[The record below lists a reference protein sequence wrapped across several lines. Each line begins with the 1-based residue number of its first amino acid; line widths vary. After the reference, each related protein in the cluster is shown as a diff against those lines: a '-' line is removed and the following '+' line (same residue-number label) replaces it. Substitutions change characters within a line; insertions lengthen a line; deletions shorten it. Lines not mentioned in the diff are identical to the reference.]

1 MNVAKAPPL
10 KISKSPLAQKR
21 PDGGVIRGAPRHD
34 IDDVTAAMIERLRSV
49 GMTKEQVSKIVR
61 LNPQTMDR
69 YYSEEWQEGTASLVA
84 KIAGN
89 MATIAQDPNNKQS
102 VAAGKF
108 MLSRLAP
115 EVFSERH
122 QFQMLDKDGKP
133 INPGA
138 GNVLDPYEMSDEQR
152 DLLRSTLASVM
163 KEAVEDVREHQQ
175 AEIPAAEYVQ
185 IEDHTDDTEFEE
197 EL

>member
-1 MNVAKAPPL
+1 MAKAPPL
-10 KISKSPLAQKR
+10 KISKSPLAQLR
-21 PDGGVIRGAPRHD
+21 PDGGVHGSSNYRHD

-49 GMTKEQVSKIVR
+49 GMTKDQVAKIVR
-61 LNPQTMDR
+61 INPQTLDR

-89 MATIAQDPNNKQS
+89 LATIAQDPNNKQA

-122 QFQMLDKDGKP
+122 QFQMLDANGNP
-133 INPGA
+133 MTPGA
-138 GNVLDPYEMSDEQR
+138 GYTLDPYQMTDEQR
-152 DLLRSTLASVM
+152 ELLRSTLTDVM
-163 KEAVEDVREHQQ
+163 KEAVEDVRDHQQ
-175 AEIPAAEYVQ
+175 SKLPVADFVQ
-185 IEDHTDDTEFEE
+185 IEDRGDDAEFEE
-197 EL
+197 AE